1 MSENEKKPVIN
12 LLPAIMTGAA
22 ALLAA
27 LTTVYVNV
35 RNDLKDDPP
44 PVATVTAAPAA
55 TPEPAKPAAA
65 KKLHLQLQRVAVQED
80 GAVGNADWRFAIEA
94 DGQPLFVF
102 EQEAMTSAGG
112 RNIVVV
118 GADRAAAADLELKP
132 GKPIAITVKGWRGGW
147 LKKSDE
153 PRVLGEAWLQ
163 APGAMAP
170 LLVKAQEEKQGAFT
184 FYFMVSE
191 QPE

>member
-44 PVATVTAAPAA
+44 PAVTVTAAPAA
-55 TPEPAKPAAA
+55 IPEPAKPVAA

-102 EQEAMTSAGG
+102 EQESMTSEGG

-118 GADRAAAADLELKP
+118 GEDRESHATLELMP
-132 GKPIAITVKGWRGGW
+132 GKRIPVTVKGWRSGW
-147 LKKSDE
+147 FKNSD
-153 PRVLGEAWLQ
+153 PVVLGEGVLAGPGPL
-163 APGAMAP
+163 APIV
-170 LLVKAQEEKQGAFT
+170 VKAADEGKGAFT
-184 FYFMVSE
+184 FYFSATLE
-191 QPE
+191 AK